1 MDTNPLSNT
10 FHGDNMRNCEIYV
23 DKDGE
28 LVVEIKEGSFVR
40 AYRVDDLNIRNSY
53 WRNSKIEVA
62 E

>member
-1 MDTNPLSNT
+1 
-10 FHGDNMRNCEIYV
+10 MRNCEIYV
-23 DKDGE
+23 DKDGN

-53 WRNSKIEVA
+53 WRNCNMEVA